1 MASESD
7 NFDLRQLDKLIKG
20 LKSTPKLRVGILGD
34 SKNATIG
41 AVHEFGAPA
50 KGIPQRSFL
59 RIPISEHL
67 EKELEQS
74 GLLNKERLAEV
85 IKTGSMKAWVEQVG
99 VCAVAVVDDAFESSG
114 DGKWPKWKQ
123 KGYMNQGGM
132 LLVDSGQ
139 LRQSVHYE
147 VTE

>member
-7 NFDLRQLDKLIKG
+7 DYNLRELDALIKA

-34 SKNATIG
+34 TKNATIG

-50 KGIPQRSFL
+50 KNIPQRSFL

-85 IKTGSMKAWVEQVG
+85 IKTGNMKAWVEQIG
-99 VCAVAVVDDAFESSG
+99 VAAVAVVDDAFESSG
-114 DGKWPKWKQ
+114 DGRWPKWKQ
-123 KGYMNQGGM
+123 KNYKNEGGM
-132 LLVDSGQ
+132 LLVDTGG
-139 LRQSVHYE
+139 LRQSIHYE